1 MPNPA
6 ATGAIQKP
14 KQQKKL
20 PTVQSRSELHFLRL
34 SEKVDL
40 LSKVF
45 EWMGKA
51 SELFY
56 NESLL
61 LHTYLVEIYTST
73 SPPLGDWAVETPNG
87 SESKDSE
94 YF

>member
-1 MPNPA
+1 MKIAFQIIVSITITPRTVRLRNTKQKITTMMPNPA

-45 EWMGKA
+45 E
-51 SELFY
+51 
-56 NESLL
+56 
-61 LHTYLVEIYTST
+61 
-73 SPPLGDWAVETPNG
+73 
-87 SESKDSE
+87 
-94 YF
+94 